1 MLVERIEAKWIDAF
15 SSVFEMCGV
24 EPPQTAAILSESQS
38 RPVNVNLAEL
48 ALDRLG
54 MPPIHVVV
62 PTPRQSAPVPVRSTG
77 ASDAIAGSAAVL
89 AALGAVDFVVDC
101 TVEGLL
107 HAPELPK
114 ILGEGTRVLM
124 VSNEH
129 PEALER
135 LIPEPDLEPKVKVGI
150 KKLIAASELHVTSA
164 AGTDLVVDVSG
175 APCGGGW
182 GYTARP
188 GTISHW
194 PGGLC
199 LAFPKANTVNGTIVM
214 DRGDMNLTFKRYI
227 ESPVTLQI
235 RDDYVVDVEGAG
247 TDAALFR
254 SYTDAWGD
262 REAYATSHV
271 GWGMN
276 PGARWDTL
284 SMYDRS
290 QTNGTEQRA
299 FAGNF
304 LYSTGANEHAGR
316 HTLGHFDLPM
326 RNHSVFLDGE
336 AVVIDGQ
343 LQGELA

>member
-1 MLVERIEAKWIDAF
+1 MLVERIEGKWIEAF
-15 SSVFEMCGV
+15 ARVFKMCAAD
-24 EPPQTAAILSESQS
+24 ETQSAAILSETQS
-38 RPVNVNLAEL
+38 RNVNVNLAEL
-48 ALDRLG
+48 GLDRLG
-54 MPPIHVVV
+54 IRPIHIVL
-62 PTPRQSAPVPVRSTG
+62 PTLRQSAPVPIRSTG
-77 ASDAIAGSAAVL
+77 ASDVIAGSSAVIG
-89 AALGAVDFVVDC
+89 ALSSVDFVVDC

-107 HAPELPK
+107 HAPELPE
-114 ILGEGTRVLM
+114 ILTGGSRILM

-135 LIPEPDLEPKVKVGI
+135 LIPTDDLEPKVKTGI
-150 KKLIAASELHVTSA
+150 KKLMQAMEMRVTSA
-164 AGTDLVVDVSG
+164 AGTDIIVDVSE

-182 GYTARP
+182 GYTTRP

-214 DRGDMNLTFKRYI
+214 DRGDINLTFKRYV
-227 ESPVTLQI
+227 ESPITLTI
-235 RDDYVVDVEGAG
+235 ENDYVVEVGGDG
-247 TDAALFR
+247 TDASLFR
-254 SYTDAWGD
+254 SYTDAWND
-262 REAYATSHV
+262 RDAYAASHI

-284 SMYDRS
+284 SLYDRS

-326 RNHSVFLDGE
+326 RNHTVLLDDE
-336 AVVIDGQ
+336 AVVVNGV
-343 LQGELA
+343 LQGDLA